1 MRGRSST
8 VLSSGMLS
16 RLKSRGRRLLD
27 RSGLHEL
34 RKAFEA
40 RSHAGIEAGLAR
52 LVRNAA
58 PYAISPW
65 LDAAPPL
72 TIYWSINSVCNLRC
86 RMCDVGTMN
95 EEGTFWKT
103 LRIDR
108 KLHEIDIDVFKRT
121 IDEVAAD
128 GPFIALNST
137 EPLMYAPLS
146 EAIEHCTRRGLRT
159 AVTTGGWSLPQ
170 RAEEL
175 ADARLSRLVVS
186 LDGPPAVHDAIRGRP
201 GSFERSAE
209 GIRRFAAR
217 SRAIGHAAEVYV
229 SCTVTSLN
237 HDQLVPLW
245 EATKDLPIDQLGYCW
260 MWFISDGIAAAQN
273 AAHGERYPVSPSCF
287 DAAVDPARV
296 DVERLA
302 AQVERLASEPRVR
315 FMPRLDGAGLARY
328 YHHPERP
335 MVEGSRCMASWFFL
349 QILAD
354 GKAVVYTRCHNHPV
368 GNINE
373 QPFYAI
379 WNGQA
384 MKEWREFIRRERTM
398 PMCRRCD
405 LAY

>member
-1 MRGRSST
+1 
-8 VLSSGMLS
+8 MLS
-16 RLKSRGRRLLD
+16 RLKHSGRKLLD

-34 RKAFEA
+34 KKAWEA
-40 RSHAGIEAGLAR
+40 RSHAGIETGLAR

-65 LDAAPPL
+65 IDVPPPL

-86 RMCDVGTMN
+86 KMCDVGTQN
-95 EEGTFWKT
+95 EEGTFFRT

-137 EPLMYAPLS
+137 EPLMYEPLG

-175 ADARLSRLVVS
+175 AEARLSRLVVS
-186 LDGPPAVHDAIRGRP
+186 IDGPADVHDAIRGRK

-209 GIRRFAAR
+209 GIRLFKQA
-217 SRAIGHAAEVYV
+217 SRAIGHDAEVYV
-229 SCTVTSLN
+229 SCTVTRLN
-237 HDQLVPLW
+237 HDQLVPFY
-245 EATKDLPIDQLGYCW
+245 EATQDLPIDQLGYCW
-260 MWFISDGIAAAQN
+260 QWFISPEIAAEQN
-273 AAHGERYPVSPSCF
+273 ALHGERYPVSVSCF
-287 DAAVDPARV
+287 DAATDPAGV
-296 DVERLA
+296 DVETLA
-302 AQVERLASEPRVR
+302 AQVQRLAGKPRVR
-315 FMPRLDGAGLARY
+315 FMPRFDGTELDEY
-328 YHHPERP
+328 YLHPDRP

-373 QPFYAI
+373 QPFYSI
-379 WNGQA
+379 WNGQK